1 MLGYA
6 AALWLL
12 VSTGAT
18 LYYLV
23 CFAAPQLTSQGY
35 KDLAAGV
42 IQVPPIVMGCPGPE
56 GLSPEEENSRIKEC
70 LDATRRGAL
79 SDELQKERRRGVHG
93 VLVWGSMLD
102 SQHDTMWRKLASPA
116 PRAKTCCGLTT
127 LERAVNGWWL
137 RAAGAGRQCAPAAL
151 LGRFWAAVQLHR

>member
-1 MLGYA
+1 VRPLNLIVRPQVCPITHSPPRTYSVLGYA

-23 CFAAPQLTSQGY
+23 CFSAPRLTSQGY

-56 GLSPEEENSRIKEC
+56 GLSREEESSLIKGC

-79 SDELQKERRRGVHG
+79 FDELQKERRGVHG
-93 VLVWGSMLD
+93 VLVWGSMLIV
-102 SQHDTMWRKLASPA
+102 STILCGVSWPGLRRERK
-116 PRAKTCCGLTT
+116 
-127 LERAVNGWWL
+127 
-137 RAAGAGRQCAPAAL
+137 RAA
-151 LGRFWAAVQLHR
+151 V